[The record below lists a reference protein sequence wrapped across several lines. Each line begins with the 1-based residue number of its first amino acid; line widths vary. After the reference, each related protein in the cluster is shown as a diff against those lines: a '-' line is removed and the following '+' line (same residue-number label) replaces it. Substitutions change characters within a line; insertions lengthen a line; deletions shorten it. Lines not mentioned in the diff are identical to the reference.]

1 MGSLC
6 EYGAGKVEGYLSDR
20 NAESSEW
27 FNNIQLNDFC
37 IQRDKKSAVKAPHYE
52 VLPRF

>member
-20 NAESSEW
+20 NAESTE
-27 FNNIQLNDFC
+27 
-37 IQRDKKSAVKAPHYE
+37 
-52 VLPRF
+52 